1 MTPHTPRWAVLP
13 HPKPQAR
20 TRLLCL
26 PYAGGGT
33 RAFASWVAAAG
44 PDLEICPVL
53 LPGREERLGEPAAS
67 SMNALLPALAQGLEP
82 FLDRRYAILGHSMG
96 AMIAFALAR
105 HLAGRKA
112 PVHLF
117 LSACGPR
124 RDPERPYWHTLS
136 DSDLIV
142 LLKTMNGTPQE
153 FFNHPELVS
162 LLLPMVRADF
172 TLSETFEVPERERL
186 AIPITAF
193 AGTDDPDAPPSL
205 VRPWRDHTT
214 EDFSFHLMPG
224 DHFFLHRAEPM
235 LAAITKSLSGLGDPS
250 PSCRR

>member
-1 MTPHTPRWAVLP
+1 
-13 HPKPQAR
+13 
-20 TRLLCL
+20 
-26 PYAGGGT
+26 
-33 RAFASWVAAAG
+33 
-44 PDLEICPVL
+44 
-53 LPGREERLGEPAAS
+53 
-67 SMNALLPALAQGLEP
+67 
-82 FLDRRYAILGHSMG
+82 
-96 AMIAFALAR
+96 
-105 HLAGRKA
+105 
-112 PVHLF
+112 VHLF

-124 RDPERPYWHTLS
+124 PDPERPCWHTLS
-136 DSDLIV
+136 DSDLIA

-205 VRPWRDHTT
+205 VRAWRDHTT

-235 LAAITKSLSGLGDPS
+235 LAAITRSLSGLGDAPA
-250 PSCRR
+250 SCRR